1 MKLKRLVA
9 IFLVMTMTIGAA
21 PSLVF
26 ADENDGTPNE
36 TKVVESSEPEEKKT
50 VKPAETKPAET
61 KPAETTVKETEKQ
74 AETSAAETTKPE
86 TTEPASTS
94 ETEKETP
101 ETTEPS
107 EPRENAPA
115 ETNVEKPAKAAKGD
129 ETEPDDKEDGRQ
141 EVNITGKSE
150 SYTYVP
156 SGKSDNEELFRK
168 YIERKISVSK
178 SNTKNSAKRT
188 AKAALSGNGLTGN
201 DKKAYDALKAQIIS
215 VAEGTRSS
223 TILTVSISDLGLQ
236 DGTVYTAEQFGVQ
249 SLVQDGHIIDEFKT
263 ILDAAIEVDWN
274 KVIDALLADCPYELY
289 WYKKNDSTQVSGIA
303 FHCSGYSDRITVTW
317 IPKEFEIY
325 FPVAAPY
332 SAGDYQTDPTEVIR
346 ANKAISNAAAV
357 VSSAKN
363 KSDYEKLVFY
373 IDEICKRVSYDKV
386 AAQSGNESTSDPW
399 QLISVFDNDSN
410 TNVVCEGYSK
420 SFKYLCDLTAFEKD
434 ISCILVVGTL
444 KAPSVTGPHMWNLV
458 TMDDGKNY
466 LVDVTHCD
474 AGSGGDP
481 TMMFLRGY
489 SSGDVSGGYTCYLGS
504 SPYLYIYDDSNHA
517 FTPEQLTIS
526 NKDYKV
532 GGTVVDSGTCG
543 TNLTWKLNDSGVLTI
558 SGTGA
563 MTDWTTPDNLPWKNY
578 RYDIIKTVIS
588 DGVTTIGDRAF
599 CGLQN
604 VRSVEISE
612 SVKSIGYGAFQN
624 CAITSIKLPGS
635 ITAIKGEAFY
645 SCGQLKSL
653 TIPESVESIGERA
666 FALCVSLE
674 TVVIP
679 EKVTSLGAGAFS
691 DCSGLVSVILN
702 RQAYSESAFPGIP
715 TSKLHYYYKVTYTSA
730 SHGTVSGKTS
740 TYASD
745 IVDLTIEPAPGYE
758 LVKLTWSTET
768 GTPVE
773 MKPGTDGKYVMP
785 DSNDDIFISAVFR
798 FGTGYVLSG
807 KSVFRSSASD
817 AVVKFTANA
826 EGTYYYV
833 VDSRSQAPSAAGIK
847 AAGSGVHGSGSAF
860 GTTSISITGMSSG
873 IQYCHIALFDGDD
886 SSNVLTFEMP
896 YDLYYF
902 EDFESY
908 PLNKYISG
916 GALSPISQVHN
927 GTGNSDQKV
936 TKSIT
941 SGKMLSLSSSSG
953 WASDQIVDLSGLLPS
968 TGRYV
973 FEGDVAATR
982 SSTETSDWL
991 LRFSF
996 TNRSYSNEAGILF
1009 QNRGFVDADSESV
1022 MIKEGFTKDTWY
1034 HIKIEVFPGI
1044 GKYCVYINGEKS
1056 RIFDLPSGAVCLGI
1070 TAGHGY
1076 TAYYDNL
1083 DFYADPDYAP
1093 EIKTWADLQ
1102 TALNLGGT
1110 VKLTQDITAGTGDG
1124 PLVVTGTVKLDLN
1137 GYVIDRNLKTAT
1149 SNGGV
1154 IFVDDN
1160 GNLTINDSRP
1170 DATHSPAIKYKDLTT
1185 GNDVV
1190 VKGGIITGGYAQGYA
1205 GGIRFYYS
1213 SGTMNGG
1220 TIVGNKATNDND
1232 FENAGGVLLYCSDFT
1247 INGGTIC
1254 GNEAVFNGGKTNNIA
1269 AGVSITNLQGRPCNL
1284 NVNSGTIT
1292 SNYTNTTE
1300 ACCIGGIYNH
1310 ASSISVSGKAYIYGN
1325 MKNGKDNNVC
1335 AENNYNDSYSARVV
1349 RLSGKLTDGARIG
1362 VTTWRI
1368 PPYWYG
1374 PDTFTY
1380 GFSTHNPGE
1389 NPSKYFSLDDE
1400 TAIMVFDDATEAKVA
1415 LKFTLTITTD
1425 GNGTVTLD
1433 PADTDIYYGLY
1444 PTLSVTPKTGYVFK
1458 EWQVISGKATIDK
1471 DNKIF
1476 VDAEDPNNPVTDI
1489 QIKAVFERKKHN
1501 VTFVDGAKTLSTV
1514 AVVDGEKVTR
1524 PSDPVKDGFRF
1535 LGWYSDPEFD
1545 HPFVFDTAIGKE
1557 TTIYASFVQEFTVK
1571 VTNGT
1576 AGMDKAIAG
1585 ETVTVKADAAPS
1597 GYVFDKWTNVTAT
1610 VSFADATATET
1621 SFDMPAGN
1629 VEVKATYKIVSGN
1642 CGENGDNVTWKIDYT
1657 TGTLT
1662 ISGTG
1667 NMNNWA
1673 DTDSVPWYPVKESIK
1688 SVVISDGVT
1697 SIGDSAFNGYSGITG
1712 ITIPG
1717 TVTSIGNL
1725 AFSGCTSLT
1734 EVSYSGTKEQWNNIS
1749 LGSGNDSL
1757 ANATMQFAKSDNTLS
1772 VRGKTAKVK
1781 YSKLRRK
1788 KQTLTVGKVITFTNR
1803 GQGTLTYVKV
1813 SGSKKIS
1820 ISKTTGKVTIKKK
1833 GLKKRKTYSVK
1844 VRVMASGNEN
1854 YKASS
1859 WKTITFKIKVK

>member
-9 IFLVMTMTIGAA
+9 IFLVMTMTIGAT

-36 TKVVESSEPEEKKT
+36 TKVVESSEPEEKKPA
-50 VKPAETKPAET
+50 KPAETKPAETKPAETKPQETKPAET
-61 KPAETTVKETEKQ
+61 KPAETTVKETEKPEETKP
-74 AETSAAETTKPE
+74 AETTAAETAKPE
-86 TTEPASTS
+86 PEEPAETA
-94 ETEKETP
+94 ETEKEIP

-107 EPRENAPA
+107 ETGEKAPEETDA
-115 ETNVEKPAKAAKGD
+115 ERSPKSGKSD
-129 ETEPDDKEDGRQ
+129 ETEPEDKDGGRKK
-141 EVNITGKSE
+141 VDITGE
-150 SYTYVP
+150 PETYTYVP

-168 YIERKISVSK
+168 YIERKISASK
-178 SNTKNSAKRT
+178 SNTKDTARRT

-249 SLVQDGHIIDEFKT
+249 SLVKENGDLIDE
-263 ILDAAIEVDWN
+263 LNELIESARKVDWD
-274 KVIDALLADCPYELY
+274 KVLDALLADCPYELY
-289 WYKKNDSTQVSGIA
+289 WYKKNESTHIEGITP
-303 FHCSGYSDRITVTW
+303 HCSGWTDELTVTW
-317 IPKEFEIY
+317 DPSEFEIS
-325 FPVAAPY
+325 FHVAAPY

-346 ANKAISNAAAV
+346 ANKAISNAAAI
-357 VSSAKN
+357 VSSAKS

-420 SFKYLCDLTAFEKD
+420 SFKYLCDLTAFEND

-444 KAPSVTGPHMWNLV
+444 EAPSVTGPHMWNLV

-489 SSGDVSGGYTCYLGS
+489 SSGDVSSGYTCYLGS
-504 SPYLYIYDDSNHA
+504 SPFLYIYDEDNNA
-517 FTPEQLTIS
+517 FSTAQLTIS

-563 MTDWTTPDNLPWKNY
+563 MTDWTTPDNLPWKKY

-588 DGVTTIGDRAF
+588 DGVTTIGDLAF

-653 TIPESVESIGERA
+653 TIPESVESIGVRA

-679 EKVTSLGAGAFS
+679 EKITSLGAGAFS

-715 TSKLHYYYKVTYTSA
+715 TSKLHYYYKVTYTSV

-833 VDSRSQAPSAAGIK
+833 VDSRSQAPSAADIK
-847 AAGSGVHGSGSAF
+847 AAGSEVHGSGSAF

-916 GALSPISQVHN
+916 GALSPISQVNN
-927 GTGNSDQKV
+927 GTGNEDQKV

-953 WASDQIVDLSGLLPS
+953 WASDQIVDLSGLETLQRRNHRLKQAIGFSGFPLL
-968 TGRYV
+968 TDHIQMKR
-973 FEGDVAATR
+973 E
-982 SSTETSDWL
+982 SSS
-991 LRFSF
+991 R
-996 TNRSYSNEAGILF
+996 
-1009 QNRGFVDADSESV
+1009 
-1022 MIKEGFTKDTWY
+1022 
-1034 HIKIEVFPGI
+1034 IEV
-1044 GKYCVYINGEKS
+1044 S
-1056 RIFDLPSGAVCLGI
+1056 
-1070 TAGHGY
+1070 
-1076 TAYYDNL
+1076 
-1083 DFYADPDYAP
+1083 
-1093 EIKTWADLQ
+1093 
-1102 TALNLGGT
+1102 
-1110 VKLTQDITAGTGDG
+1110 
-1124 PLVVTGTVKLDLN
+1124 
-1137 GYVIDRNLKTAT
+1137 
-1149 SNGGV
+1149 
-1154 IFVDDN
+1154 
-1160 GNLTINDSRP
+1160 
-1170 DATHSPAIKYKDLTT
+1170 
-1185 GNDVV
+1185 
-1190 VKGGIITGGYAQGYA
+1190 
-1205 GGIRFYYS
+1205 
-1213 SGTMNGG
+1213 
-1220 TIVGNKATNDND
+1220 
-1232 FENAGGVLLYCSDFT
+1232 
-1247 INGGTIC
+1247 
-1254 GNEAVFNGGKTNNIA
+1254 
-1269 AGVSITNLQGRPCNL
+1269 
-1284 NVNSGTIT
+1284 
-1292 SNYTNTTE
+1292 
-1300 ACCIGGIYNH
+1300 
-1310 ASSISVSGKAYIYGN
+1310 
-1325 MKNGKDNNVC
+1325 
-1335 AENNYNDSYSARVV
+1335 
-1349 RLSGKLTDGARIG
+1349 
-1362 VTTWRI
+1362 
-1368 PPYWYG
+1368 
-1374 PDTFTY
+1374 
-1380 GFSTHNPGE
+1380 
-1389 NPSKYFSLDDE
+1389 
-1400 TAIMVFDDATEAKVA
+1400 
-1415 LKFTLTITTD
+1415 
-1425 GNGTVTLD
+1425 
-1433 PADTDIYYGLY
+1433 
-1444 PTLSVTPKTGYVFK
+1444 
-1458 EWQVISGKATIDK
+1458 
-1471 DNKIF
+1471 
-1476 VDAEDPNNPVTDI
+1476 
-1489 QIKAVFERKKHN
+1489 
-1501 VTFVDGAKTLSTV
+1501 
-1514 AVVDGEKVTR
+1514 
-1524 PSDPVKDGFRF
+1524 
-1535 LGWYSDPEFD
+1535 
-1545 HPFVFDTAIGKE
+1545 
-1557 TTIYASFVQEFTVK
+1557 
-1571 VTNGT
+1571 
-1576 AGMDKAIAG
+1576 
-1585 ETVTVKADAAPS
+1585 
-1597 GYVFDKWTNVTAT
+1597 
-1610 VSFADATATET
+1610 
-1621 SFDMPAGN
+1621 
-1629 VEVKATYKIVSGN
+1629 
-1642 CGENGDNVTWKIDYT
+1642 
-1657 TGTLT
+1657 
-1662 ISGTG
+1662 
-1667 NMNNWA
+1667 
-1673 DTDSVPWYPVKESIK
+1673 
-1688 SVVISDGVT
+1688 
-1697 SIGDSAFNGYSGITG
+1697 
-1712 ITIPG
+1712 
-1717 TVTSIGNL
+1717 
-1725 AFSGCTSLT
+1725 
-1734 EVSYSGTKEQWNNIS
+1734 
-1749 LGSGNDSL
+1749 
-1757 ANATMQFAKSDNTLS
+1757 
-1772 VRGKTAKVK
+1772 
-1781 YSKLRRK
+1781 
-1788 KQTLTVGKVITFTNR
+1788 
-1803 GQGTLTYVKV
+1803 
-1813 SGSKKIS
+1813 
-1820 ISKTTGKVTIKKK
+1820 
-1833 GLKKRKTYSVK
+1833 
-1844 VRVMASGNEN
+1844 
-1854 YKASS
+1854 
-1859 WKTITFKIKVK
+1859 

>member
-141 EVNITGKSE
+141 EVNFTGKSE

-156 SGKSDNEELFRK
+156 SGKADNEELFRK
-168 YIERKISVSK
+168 YIERKFSVSK
-178 SNTKNSAKRT
+178 SNTKDTARRSAKS
-188 AKAALSGNGLTGN
+188 ALSGNGLTGN
-201 DKKAYDALKAQIIS
+201 DKKAYDALKAQIVL
-215 VAEGTRSS
+215 VAEGSRTS
-223 TILTVSISDLGLQ
+223 TMLSVSLSDLGVPSEV
-236 DGTVYTAEQFGVQ
+236 VYTASQFGVE
-249 SLVQDGHIIDEFKT
+249 SLVKDNSIIDELK
-263 ILDAAIEVDWN
+263 AAIIASTNCNWQ

-289 WYKKNDSTQVSGIA
+289 WYKKNANTTVSGLSYR
-303 FHCSGYSDRITVTW
+303 CSGWADEITVTW
-317 IPKEFEIY
+317 NPTEYVIAFT
-325 FPVAAPY
+325 VAAPY
-332 SAGDYQTDPTEVIR
+332 SAGDYQTDPDEIIR
-346 ANKAISNAAAV
+346 ANTAISNAASI

-373 IDEICKRVSYDKV
+373 INEICKRVVYDKA
-386 AAQSGNESTSDPW
+386 AAQSGSSSINMDPW
-399 QLISVFDNDSN
+399 QLISVFDNNEN
-410 TNVVCEGYSK
+410 TNVVCEGYAK
-420 SFKYLCDLTAFEKD
+420 SFKYLCDLTEFKND

-444 KAPSVTGPHMWNLV
+444 QTPSVNGPHMWNLV
-458 TMDDGKNY
+458 TMEDGKNY

-474 AGSGGDP
+474 AGSTGDP
-481 TMMFLRGY
+481 ALMFLRGY
-489 SSGDVSGGYTCYLGS
+489 SSGDVSNGYTCYIGS
-504 SPYLYIYDDSNHA
+504 TPFKYIYDNENTA
-517 FTPEQLTIS
+517 FSTSQLTIS
-526 NKDYKV
+526 NKDYYMLSQPQITTWGELQAALKKGGNV
-532 GGTVVDSGTCG
+532 TLTQDIVDTSCGGELVIPANVTTVLDLNGYVINRNGNQHLFWVEGNLTIEDSKPDRTHSPAISYSNPVTGDTVVVKGGVITGAFRGAIRGTYEGSITMNGGTVCGNTSDYNGGAVTLSGCVFNMYGGAIVNNSTKESGGAVHVYEGSSFNLFGGKISHNTAEKKAGGIYLYNNQSTPSILNMSGGEITGNVSASSGAGVNIDSRGR
-543 TNLTWKLNDSGVLTI
+543 LYI
-558 SGTGA
+558 SGTAKIQDNKKGTAENNVQGEDQIFVSGTLKNGA
-563 MTDWTTPDNLPWKNY
+563 K
-578 RYDIIKTVIS
+578 I
-588 DGVTTIGDRAF
+588 GVTTYYDPTVSDPKKITTD
-599 CGLQN
+599 
-604 VRSVEISE
+604 
-612 SVKSIGYGAFQN
+612 GYKTYN
-624 CAITSIKLPGS
+624 N
-635 ITAIKGEAFY
+635 GEDPSKYF
-645 SCGQLKSL
+645 
-653 TIPESVESIGERA
+653 
-666 FALCVSLE
+666 
-674 TVVIP
+674 
-679 EKVTSLGAGAFS
+679 FS
-691 DCSGLVSVILN
+691 DKGFGVGLV
-702 RQAYSESAFPGIP
+702 
-715 TSKLHYYYKVTYTSA
+715 
-730 SHGTVSGKTS
+730 
-740 TYASD
+740 
-745 IVDLTIEPAPGYE
+745 
-758 LVKLTWSTET
+758 
-768 GTPVE
+768 
-773 MKPGTDGKYVMP
+773 
-785 DSNDDIFISAVFR
+785 
-798 FGTGYVLSG
+798 
-807 KSVFRSSASD
+807 
-817 AVVKFTANA
+817 TA
-826 EGTYYYV
+826 G
-833 VDSRSQAPSAAGIK
+833 SAAGE
-847 AAGSGVHGSGSAF
+847 V
-860 GTTSISITGMSSG
+860 
-873 IQYCHIALFDGDD
+873 QL
-886 SSNVLTFEMP
+886 E
-896 YDLYYF
+896 
-902 EDFESY
+902 
-908 PLNKYISG
+908 
-916 GALSPISQVHN
+916 
-927 GTGNSDQKV
+927 
-936 TKSIT
+936 
-941 SGKMLSLSSSSG
+941 
-953 WASDQIVDLSGLLPS
+953 
-968 TGRYV
+968 
-973 FEGDVAATR
+973 
-982 SSTETSDWL
+982 
-991 LRFSF
+991 
-996 TNRSYSNEAGILF
+996 
-1009 QNRGFVDADSESV
+1009 FV
-1022 MIKEGFTKDTWY
+1022 
-1034 HIKIEVFPGI
+1034 
-1044 GKYCVYINGEKS
+1044 
-1056 RIFDLPSGAVCLGI
+1056 
-1070 TAGHGY
+1070 
-1076 TAYYDNL
+1076 
-1083 DFYADPDYAP
+1083 
-1093 EIKTWADLQ
+1093 IKTWSDLQ
-1102 TALNLGGT
+1102 TALNNGGT
-1110 VKLTQDITAGTGDG
+1110 VKLTQDITAGAGDG
-1124 PLVVTGTVKLDLN
+1124 TLTVTKTVTLDLN
-1137 GYVIDRNLKTAT
+1137 GYVINRNLKTAT

-1154 IFVDDN
+1154 ILVDEN

-1170 DATHSPAIKYKDLTT
+1170 DAAHSPAIKYKDLTT

-1190 VKGGIITGGYAQGYA
+1190 VDGGIITGGYNS
-1205 GGIRFYYS
+1205 GGVGGVYFKWATGVI
-1213 SGTMNGG
+1213 NGG
-1220 TIVGNKATNDND
+1220 TIVGNKACGADV
-1232 FENAGGVLLYCSDFT
+1232 FGNAGGIVIRSST
-1247 INGGTIC
+1247 VTMNGGAVC
-1254 GNEAVFNGGKTNNIA
+1254 GNEAIYGDGDTVAGGVMLNDLQGSTTIFNINGGL
-1269 AGVSITNLQGRPCNL
+1269 ITG
-1284 NVNSGTIT
+1284 
-1292 SNYTNTTE
+1292 NYTNSADGSCLAGVFTY
-1300 ACCIGGIYNH
+1300 AGKIN
-1310 ASSISVSGKAYIYGN
+1310 VSGKPQIYGN
-1325 MKNGKDNNVC
+1325 EKNGKDNNLV
-1335 AENNYNDSYSARVV
+1335 ASNTTKGRVV
-1349 RLSGKLTDGARIG
+1349 DITGKLNDGARIG